1 MIYSKLS
8 IGTAQFGM
16 NYGVANKFGKVK
28 SESIVNIL
36 DEAHIAGIDSIDTA
50 MSYGDAE
57 SLLGGCRLDDWQIV
71 TKLPP
76 IPPNTDEIL
85 NWVLKMVKG
94 SLIRLQQTKLY
105 ALLLHRP
112 NDLIGPHGEVLY
124 KALLQLK
131 AEGLVCKIGIS
142 IYAEDELTDICSR
155 YEIDIIQTPFNIF
168 DRRIASSGWL
178 ERLPLQGIEVHTRS
192 AFLQGLLLMP
202 SNIRPTKFQKWKKL
216 WTLWDEWLLD
226 NNISPLVACI
236 GFSIRQTG
244 INRVVIGVDN
254 PEQLKEILAAA
265 NVKMP
270 DIPSNLFSND
280 LNLINPGKW
289 ADL

>member
-16 NYGVANKFGKVK
+16 TYGVANKFGKVHD
-28 SESIVNIL
+28 ENMVNIL

-50 MSYGDAE
+50 MVYGDAE
-57 SLLGGCRLDDWQIV
+57 SRLGSCMLDDWQIV

-76 IPPNTDEIL
+76 IPPNTEEIL
-85 NWVLKMVKG
+85 DWVLKMVQG
-94 SLIRLQQTKLY
+94 SLIRLQQAKLY

-112 NDLIGPHGEVLY
+112 NDLIGPHGKALY

-131 AEGLVCKIGIS
+131 AEGLVCKIGVS

-155 YEIDIIQTPFNIF
+155 YAIDLIQVPFNIF
-168 DRRIASSGWL
+168 DRRIVSSGLL
-178 ERLPLQGIEVHTRS
+178 ERLSLQGIEVHTRS
-192 AFLQGLLLMP
+192 SFLQGLLLMP
-202 SNIRPTKFQKWKKL
+202 LNIRPTKFQRWQNL

-226 NNISPLVACI
+226 NNISPLAACVR
-236 GFSIRQTG
+236 FALSQTG
-244 INRVVIGVDN
+244 IDRVVIGVDN
-254 PEQLKEILAAA
+254 PEQFQEILAAA
-265 NVKMP
+265 NGKMP
-270 DIPSNLFSND
+270 EIPANLFSND
-280 LNLINPGKW
+280 PNLINPAKW